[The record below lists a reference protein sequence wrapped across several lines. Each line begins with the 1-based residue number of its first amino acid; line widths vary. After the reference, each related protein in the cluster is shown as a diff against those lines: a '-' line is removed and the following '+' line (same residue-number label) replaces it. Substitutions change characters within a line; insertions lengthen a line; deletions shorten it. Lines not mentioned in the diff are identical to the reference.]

1 MSSKSDEDLDFGFS
15 EKADDN
21 KPITQFFAFLDNTAS
36 LFKSIL
42 TRYIRISDNA
52 WRAFIGLLF
61 ILIFWLS
68 GDLQK
73 FIFLIIIAVL
83 AILIFIDVAIDNWG
97 KIFRTFRREKTFDE
111 INVSTPTAIFM
122 VLQRYN
128 VVGDDMLSLLRFLK
142 SKKWVSARVVDT
154 LLVQQHLDDFAVNEL
169 LTANISKKDVSR
181 ILWQYHN
188 SANEE
193 TISEILRKWDY
204 SEDLLKVCLKRQISS
219 IEVIRKVKAIPR
231 KNYSSIEVL
240 CPLKGIRSHWL
251 LKIFRLF
258 IFLAAILTSYLL
270 FNFQHSNNLTML
282 ASAQSISGET
292 LNFLFFTNAAMA
304 VVVSALVWV
313 ALYILLLPALKFVYH
328 IARDFQFESAYEEVF
343 GK

>member
-1 MSSKSDEDLDFGFS
+1 MPQNDDDFDFAI
-15 EKADDN
+15 EQKQDDN

-61 ILIFWLS
+61 ILILWLS

-73 FIFLIIIAVL
+73 LIFLGLIVVL

-111 INVSTPTAIFM
+111 INVSTPTAIVAM
-122 VLQRYN
+122 LLHYN
-128 VVGDDMLSLLRFLK
+128 VVGDDMLSLLSFLK
-142 SKKWVSARVVDT
+142 SKNWVSARMVDT

-181 ILWQYHN
+181 ILWQYNN
-188 SANEE
+188 SANEN
-193 TISEILRKWDY
+193 TILEVLKKWDY

-219 IEVIRKVKAIPR
+219 IEVIRKAKEIPR
-231 KNYSSIEVL
+231 KEFAHIEAL
-240 CPLKGIRSHWL
+240 CPLKGIHSHWL
-251 LKIFRLF
+251 LKAFRLVIVLF
-258 IFLAAILTSYLL
+258 TIITSYLL
-270 FNFQHSNNLTML
+270 FSTQHSSTISAL
-282 ASAQSISGET
+282 ASFQNISGDALT
-292 LNFLFFTNAAMA
+292 SVFFTTTAIAIIA
-304 VVVSALVWV
+304 SALIWFI
-313 ALYILLLPALKFVYH
+313 LYILLIPVLRFIYH
-328 IARDFQFESAYEEVF
+328 IARDFQFESAYKEAF
-343 GK
+343 GE